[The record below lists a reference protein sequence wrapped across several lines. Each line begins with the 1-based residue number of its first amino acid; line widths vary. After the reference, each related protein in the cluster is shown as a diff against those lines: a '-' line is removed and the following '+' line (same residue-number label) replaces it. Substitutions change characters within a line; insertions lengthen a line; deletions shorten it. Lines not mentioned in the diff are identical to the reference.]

1 MINIENRNKSL
12 IIKDFLDNLKDEDI
26 FISTLVEIKDSYYY
40 VNNFGEE
47 IFSKVLEELKIS
59 LGKCLKSYSFIYK
72 EKKILLISKVDN
84 SLRIRT
90 QFKRIKRKFKR
101 VNFAQNSSF
110 NFSNLEFYIG
120 ITIDNKN
127 HLIKNSSMALS
138 FAKKKNI
145 KNMVFSKKLI
155 KNVKD
160 DEKNRKKEFEIKKA
174 VLKGQAIPFYQ
185 KIIDN
190 NTLDVFKYEALAR
203 IKFKDKILNP
213 DIFMPAVKN
222 LKLEDKFTREIL
234 KKVFSDV
241 YEIKKIQAASININI
256 NDITNKN
263 TIELIRTLL
272 KIYGGQSITFEIIE
286 TIGVEDYSILL
297 DFTSMI
303 KEYNSSI
310 SIDDFGSGHSG
321 YEHLINLEIDY
332 LKIDGKFIKNI
343 KNNLKTQSL
352 IKGLCNF
359 SKEHNI
365 KVIAEFVEDQ
375 DTFNLLKNIGVDFS
389 QGYFFGKP
397 TNIIKGNI

>member
-190 NTLDVFKYEALAR
+190 NTLEVFKYEALAR

>member
-101 VNFAQNSSF
+101 VNFTQNSSF

-174 VLKGQAIPFYQ
+174 VLKGQVMPFYQ

-203 IKFKDKILNP
+203 IKFKDKTLNP

-241 YEIKKIQAASININI
+241 HELKKIQAASININI

>member
-101 VNFAQNSSF
+101 VNFTQNSSF

-127 HLIKNSSMALS
+127 NLIKNSSMALS

-174 VLKGQAIPFYQ
+174 VLKGQVIPFYQ

-190 NTLDVFKYEALAR
+190 NTLEVFKYEALGR

-241 YEIKKIQAASININI
+241 YELKKIQAASININI

-272 KIYGGQSITFEIIE
+272 KIYGGENITFEIIE

-375 DTFNLLKNIGVDFS
+375 DTFNLLKNLGVDFS

>member
-101 VNFAQNSSF
+101 VNFTQNSSF

-145 KNMVFSKKLI
+145 KNIVFSKKLI

-174 VLKGQAIPFYQ
+174 VLKGQVIPFYQ

-190 NTLDVFKYEALAR
+190 NTLEVFKYEALGR

-241 YEIKKIQAASININI
+241 YELKKIQAASININI

-272 KIYGGQSITFEIIE
+272 KIYGGENITFEIIE

-375 DTFNLLKNIGVDFS
+375 DTFNLLKNLSVDFS

-397 TNIIKGNI
+397 TNITKGNI

>member
-72 EKKILLISKVDN
+72 EEKILLISKVDN

-101 VNFAQNSSF
+101 VNFTQNSSF

-145 KNMVFSKKLI
+145 KSMVFSKKLI

-174 VLKGQAIPFYQ
+174 VLKGQVIPFYQ

-190 NTLDVFKYEALAR
+190 NTLEVFKYEALGR

-241 YEIKKIQAASININI
+241 YELKKIQAASININI

-272 KIYGGQSITFEIIE
+272 KIYGGENITFEIIE

-375 DTFNLLKNIGVDFS
+375 DTFNLLKNLSVDFS

-397 TNIIKGNI
+397 TNITKGNI

>member
-101 VNFAQNSSF
+101 VNFTQNSSF

-145 KNMVFSKKLI
+145 KSMVFSKKLI

-174 VLKGQAIPFYQ
+174 VLKGQVIPFYQ

-190 NTLDVFKYEALAR
+190 NTLEVFKYEALGR
-203 IKFKDKILNP
+203 IKFIDKILNP

-241 YEIKKIQAASININI
+241 YELKKIQAASININI

-272 KIYGGQSITFEIIE
+272 KIYGGENITFEIIE

-375 DTFNLLKNIGVDFS
+375 DTFNLLKNLSVDFS

-397 TNIIKGNI
+397 TNITKGNI

>member
-1 MINIENRNKSL
+1 
-12 IIKDFLDNLKDEDI
+12 
-26 FISTLVEIKDSYYY
+26 
-40 VNNFGEE
+40 
-47 IFSKVLEELKIS
+47 LETAA
-59 LGKCLKSYSFIYK
+59 
-72 EKKILLISKVDN
+72 N
-84 SLRIRT
+84 
-90 QFKRIKRKFKR
+90 
-101 VNFAQNSSF
+101 
-110 NFSNLEFYIG
+110 
-120 ITIDNKN
+120 
-127 HLIKNSSMALS
+127 
-138 FAKKKNI
+138 
-145 KNMVFSKKLI
+145 
-155 KNVKD
+155 
-160 DEKNRKKEFEIKKA
+160 
-174 VLKGQAIPFYQ
+174 
-185 KIIDN
+185 
-190 NTLDVFKYEALAR
+190 
-203 IKFKDKILNP
+203 
-213 DIFMPAVKN
+213 IFMLAVKN

-272 KIYGGQSITFEIIE
+272 KIYGGENITFEIIE

-375 DTFNLLKNIGVDFS
+375 DTFNLLKNLGADFS

-397 TNIIKGNI
+397 TNITKGNI

>member
-101 VNFAQNSSF
+101 VNFTQNSSF

-138 FAKKKNI
+138 FAKKNNLKNTI
-145 KNMVFSKKLI
+145 FSQRLVKNLKA
-155 KNVKD
+155 
-160 DEKNRKKEFEIKKA
+160 DEKKRKGNLEIKR
-174 VLKGQAIPFYQ
+174 AILNGRIIPYYQ

-190 NTLDVFKYEALAR
+190 NTKEVFKYEALAR
-203 IKFKDKILNP
+203 IHHKDKVLNP
-213 DIFMPAVKN
+213 YTFMPAIKD
-222 LKLEDKFTREIL
+222 LKIEDRFTREIL
-234 KKVFSDV
+234 KRVFYDV
-241 YEIKKIQAASININI
+241 YVEKKINSASININI

-263 TIELIRTLL
+263 TIVLIKNLL
-272 KIYGGQSITFEIIE
+272 KTHGGEKITFEIIE
-286 TIGVEDYSILL
+286 TIGIEDYSILIN
-297 DFTSMI
+297 FTSMI
-303 KEYNSSI
+303 KKYKASI

-375 DTFNLLKNIGVDFS
+375 DTFNLLKNLDVDFS

-397 TNIIKGNI
+397 TNITKGNI

>member
-101 VNFAQNSSF
+101 VNFTQNSSF

-174 VLKGQAIPFYQ
+174 VLKGQVIPFYQ

-190 NTLDVFKYEALAR
+190 NTLEVFKYEALAR

-241 YEIKKIQAASININI
+241 YELKKIQAASININI

-272 KIYGGQSITFEIIE
+272 KIYGGENITFEIIE

-375 DTFNLLKNIGVDFS
+375 DTFNLLKNLDVDFS

>member
-101 VNFAQNSSF
+101 VNFTQNSSF

-174 VLKGQAIPFYQ
+174 VLKGQVIPFYQ

-190 NTLDVFKYEALAR
+190 NTLEVFKYEALGR

-241 YEIKKIQAASININI
+241 HELKKIQAASININI

-272 KIYGGQSITFEIIE
+272 KIYGGENITFEIIE

-375 DTFNLLKNIGVDFS
+375 DTFNLLKNLSVDFS

-397 TNIIKGNI
+397 TNITKGNI

>member
-101 VNFAQNSSF
+101 VNFTQNSSF

-127 HLIKNSSMALS
+127 NLIKNSSMALS

-174 VLKGQAIPFYQ
+174 VLKGQVIPFYQ

>member
-101 VNFAQNSSF
+101 VNFTQNSSF

-145 KNMVFSKKLI
+145 KSMVFSKKLI

-174 VLKGQAIPFYQ
+174 VLKGQVIPFYQ

-190 NTLDVFKYEALAR
+190 NTLEVFKYEALGR
-203 IKFKDKILNP
+203 INFKDKILNP

-241 YEIKKIQAASININI
+241 YELKKIQAASININI

-272 KIYGGQSITFEIIE
+272 KIYGGENITFEIIE

-375 DTFNLLKNIGVDFS
+375 DTFNLLKNIGVEFS

>member
-1 MINIENRNKSL
+1 
-12 IIKDFLDNLKDEDI
+12 
-26 FISTLVEIKDSYYY
+26 
-40 VNNFGEE
+40 
-47 IFSKVLEELKIS
+47 
-59 LGKCLKSYSFIYK
+59 
-72 EKKILLISKVDN
+72 
-84 SLRIRT
+84 
-90 QFKRIKRKFKR
+90 
-101 VNFAQNSSF
+101 
-110 NFSNLEFYIG
+110 
-120 ITIDNKN
+120 
-127 HLIKNSSMALS
+127 MALS

-160 DEKNRKKEFEIKKA
+160 DEKKRKKEFEIKKA
-174 VLKGQAIPFYQ
+174 VLKGQVIPFYQ
-185 KIIDN
+185 KIMDN

-203 IKFKDKILNP
+203 IKFKDKTLNP

-375 DTFNLLKNIGVDFS
+375 DTFNLLKNIGVEFS

>member
-101 VNFAQNSSF
+101 VNFTQNSSF

-174 VLKGQAIPFYQ
+174 VLKGQVMPFYQ

>member
-101 VNFAQNSSF
+101 VNFTQNSSF

-145 KNMVFSKKLI
+145 KNIVFSKKLI

-174 VLKGQAIPFYQ
+174 VLKGQVIPFYQ

-190 NTLDVFKYEALAR
+190 NTLEVFKYEALGR

-272 KIYGGQSITFEIIE
+272 KIYGGENITFEIIE

-375 DTFNLLKNIGVDFS
+375 DTFNLLKNLGVDFS

-397 TNIIKGNI
+397 TNITKGNI

>member
-101 VNFAQNSSF
+101 VNFTQNSSF

-174 VLKGQAIPFYQ
+174 VLKGQVIPFYQ

-190 NTLDVFKYEALAR
+190 NTLEVFKYEALGR

-241 YEIKKIQAASININI
+241 YELKKIQAASININI

-272 KIYGGQSITFEIIE
+272 KIYGGENITFEIIE

-375 DTFNLLKNIGVDFS
+375 DTFNLLKNLSVDFS

-397 TNIIKGNI
+397 TNITKGNI

>member
-101 VNFAQNSSF
+101 VNFTQNSSF

-127 HLIKNSSMALS
+127 NLIKNSSMALS

-174 VLKGQAIPFYQ
+174 VLKGQVMPFYQ

-190 NTLDVFKYEALAR
+190 NTLEVFKYEALGR

-303 KEYNSSI
+303 KEYNSGI

>member
-101 VNFAQNSSF
+101 VNFTQNSSF

-145 KNMVFSKKLI
+145 KSMVFSKKLI

-174 VLKGQAIPFYQ
+174 VLKGQVIPFYQ

-190 NTLDVFKYEALAR
+190 NTLEVFKYEALGR
-203 IKFKDKILNP
+203 INFKDKILNP

-241 YEIKKIQAASININI
+241 YELKKIQAASININI

-272 KIYGGQSITFEIIE
+272 KIYGGENITFEIIE

-375 DTFNLLKNIGVDFS
+375 DTFNLLKNLGVDFS

-397 TNIIKGNI
+397 TNITKGNI

>member
-101 VNFAQNSSF
+101 VNFTQNSSF

-174 VLKGQAIPFYQ
+174 VLKGQVMPFYQ

-303 KEYNSSI
+303 KEYNSGI

>member
-101 VNFAQNSSF
+101 VNFTQNSSF

-127 HLIKNSSMALS
+127 NLIKNSSMALS

-145 KNMVFSKKLI
+145 KSMVFSKKLI

-174 VLKGQAIPFYQ
+174 VLKGQVIPFYQ

-203 IKFKDKILNP
+203 IKFKDKTLNP

-375 DTFNLLKNIGVDFS
+375 DTFNLLKNIGVEFS

>member
-72 EKKILLISKVDN
+72 EEKILLISKVDN

-101 VNFAQNSSF
+101 VNFTQNSSF

-174 VLKGQAIPFYQ
+174 VLKGQVIPFYQ

-190 NTLDVFKYEALAR
+190 NTLEVFKYEALGR
-203 IKFKDKILNP
+203 IKFIDKILNP

-241 YEIKKIQAASININI
+241 YELKKIQAASININI

-272 KIYGGQSITFEIIE
+272 KIYGGQNITFEIIE

-375 DTFNLLKNIGVDFS
+375 DTFNLLKNLGVDFS

-397 TNIIKGNI
+397 TNITKGNI

>member
-101 VNFAQNSSF
+101 VNFTQNSSF

-127 HLIKNSSMALS
+127 HLIKNSSMTLS

-241 YEIKKIQAASININI
+241 YEIKKIQAATININI

-272 KIYGGQSITFEIIE
+272 KIYGGQNITFEIIE

-375 DTFNLLKNIGVDFS
+375 DTFNLLKNIGVEFS

>member
-101 VNFAQNSSF
+101 VNFTQNSSF

-145 KNMVFSKKLI
+145 KSMVFSKKLI

-174 VLKGQAIPFYQ
+174 VLKGQVIPFYQ

-190 NTLDVFKYEALAR
+190 NTLEVFKYEALGR

-272 KIYGGQSITFEIIE
+272 KIYGGENITFEIIE

-375 DTFNLLKNIGVDFS
+375 DTFNLLKNLSVDFS

-397 TNIIKGNI
+397 TNITKGNI

>member
-1 MINIENRNKSL
+1 MSV
-12 IIKDFLDNLKDEDI
+12 IIKHFLENLKDEDI

-40 VNNFGEE
+40 VNNYGEE
-47 IFSKVLEELKIS
+47 IFTKVLQELKIS
-59 LGKCLKSYSFIYK
+59 LGKYLNSYSFIYK
-72 EKKILLISKVDN
+72 EKKILLISRVDN
-84 SLRIRT
+84 NLRIKT

-101 VNFAQNSSF
+101 VNFLQNTSL

-127 HLIKNSSMALS
+127 NLIKNSSMALS

-145 KNMVFSKKLI
+145 KNMVFSKILI
-155 KNVKD
+155 KNIKD
-160 DEKNRKKEFEIKKA
+160 DENSRKEEFEIKKA
-174 VLKGQAIPFYQ
+174 VLKGQIIPFYQ
-185 KIIDN
+185 KIINNDN
-190 NTLDVFKYEALAR
+190 LEVFKYEALAR
-203 IKFKDKILNP
+203 IKFKDKIINP

-222 LKLEDKFTREIL
+222 LKLEDKFTREML
-234 KKVFSDV
+234 KKVFTDV
-241 YEIKKIQAASININI
+241 YVIKKIKAASININI

-263 TIELIRTLL
+263 TLELIKNLL
-272 KIYGGQSITFEIIE
+272 KIYGGQNITFEIIE

-321 YEHLINLEIDY
+321 YEHLINLDIDY

-343 KNNLKTQSL
+343 KDNLKTQSL

-375 DTFNLLKNIGVDFS
+375 YTFNLLKKLGVDFS

-397 TNIIKGNI
+397 TNIIKGTI

>member
-101 VNFAQNSSF
+101 VNFTQNSSF

-155 KNVKD
+155 ENVKD

-174 VLKGQAIPFYQ
+174 VLKGQVMPFYQ

-297 DFTSMI
+297 GFTSMI

-332 LKIDGKFIKNI
+332 LKIDG
-343 KNNLKTQSL
+343 
-352 IKGLCNF
+352 
-359 SKEHNI
+359 
-365 KVIAEFVEDQ
+365 
-375 DTFNLLKNIGVDFS
+375 
-389 QGYFFGKP
+389 
-397 TNIIKGNI
+397 

>member
-101 VNFAQNSSF
+101 VNFTQNSSF

-174 VLKGQAIPFYQ
+174 VLKGQVIPFYQ

-190 NTLDVFKYEALAR
+190 NTLEVFKYEALAR

-272 KIYGGQSITFEIIE
+272 KIYGGQNITFEIIE

-375 DTFNLLKNIGVDFS
+375 DTFNLLKNLDVDFS

>member
-101 VNFAQNSSF
+101 VNFTQNSSF

-145 KNMVFSKKLI
+145 KSMVFSKKLI

-174 VLKGQAIPFYQ
+174 VLKGQVIPFYQ

-203 IKFKDKILNP
+203 IKFKDKTLNP

-241 YEIKKIQAASININI
+241 HELKKIQAASININI

-272 KIYGGQSITFEIIE
+272 KIYGGENITFEIIE

-375 DTFNLLKNIGVDFS
+375 DTFNLLKNLGVDFS

-397 TNIIKGNI
+397 TNITKGNI

>member
-101 VNFAQNSSF
+101 VNFTQNSSF

-145 KNMVFSKKLI
+145 KNIVFSKKLI

-174 VLKGQAIPFYQ
+174 VLKGQVIPFYQ

-190 NTLDVFKYEALAR
+190 NTLEVFKYEALGR

-272 KIYGGQSITFEIIE
+272 KIYGGENITFEIIE

-375 DTFNLLKNIGVDFS
+375 DTFNLLKNLSVDFS

-397 TNIIKGNI
+397 TNITKGNI

>member
-72 EKKILLISKVDN
+72 EEKILLISKVDN

-101 VNFAQNSSF
+101 VNFTQNSSF

-174 VLKGQAIPFYQ
+174 VLKGQVIPFYQ

-190 NTLDVFKYEALAR
+190 NTLEVFKYEALAR
-203 IKFKDKILNP
+203 IKFKDKTLNP
-213 DIFMPAVKN
+213 DIFMLAVKN

-272 KIYGGQSITFEIIE
+272 KIYGGENITFEIIE

-375 DTFNLLKNIGVDFS
+375 DTFYLLKNLGVDFS

-397 TNIIKGNI
+397 TNITKGNI

>member
-12 IIKDFLDNLKDEDI
+12 TIKDFLDNLKDEDI

-47 IFSKVLEELKIS
+47 IFSNALEELKIS

-101 VNFAQNSSF
+101 VNFTQNSSF

-127 HLIKNSSMALS
+127 NLIKNSSMALS

-174 VLKGQAIPFYQ
+174 VLKGQVIPFYQ

-213 DIFMPAVKN
+213 DIFMPVVKN

-375 DTFNLLKNIGVDFS
+375 DTFNLLKNLGVDFS

>member
-101 VNFAQNSSF
+101 VNFTQNSSF

-174 VLKGQAIPFYQ
+174 VLKGQVIPFYQ

-190 NTLDVFKYEALAR
+190 NTLEVFKYEALGR

-272 KIYGGQSITFEIIE
+272 KIYGGENITFEIIE

-375 DTFNLLKNIGVDFS
+375 DTFNLLKNLSVDFS

-397 TNIIKGNI
+397 TNITKGNI

>member
-59 LGKCLKSYSFIYK
+59 FGKRLKSYSFIYK

-101 VNFAQNSSF
+101 VNFTQNSSF

-127 HLIKNSSMALS
+127 NLIKNSSMALS
-138 FAKKKNI
+138 FAKKKNK

-174 VLKGQAIPFYQ
+174 VLKGQVIPFYQ

>member
-174 VLKGQAIPFYQ
+174 VLKGQVIPFYQ

-190 NTLDVFKYEALAR
+190 NTLEVFKYEALGR

>member
-101 VNFAQNSSF
+101 VNFTQNSSF

-174 VLKGQAIPFYQ
+174 VLKGQVIPFYQ

-190 NTLDVFKYEALAR
+190 NTLEVFKYEALGR
-203 IKFKDKILNP
+203 IKFIDKILNP

-241 YEIKKIQAASININI
+241 YELKKIQAASININI

-272 KIYGGQSITFEIIE
+272 KIYGGENITFEIIE

-375 DTFNLLKNIGVDFS
+375 DTFNLLKNLSVDFS

-397 TNIIKGNI
+397 TNITKGNI

>member
-101 VNFAQNSSF
+101 VNFTQNSSF

-145 KNMVFSKKLI
+145 KNIVFSKKLI

-174 VLKGQAIPFYQ
+174 VLKGQVIPFYQ

-190 NTLDVFKYEALAR
+190 NTLEVFKYEALGR
-203 IKFKDKILNP
+203 IKFIDKILNP

-241 YEIKKIQAASININI
+241 HELKKIQAASININI

-263 TIELIRTLL
+263 TIESIRTLL
-272 KIYGGQSITFEIIE
+272 KIYGGENITFEIIE

-375 DTFNLLKNIGVDFS
+375 DTFNLLKNLSVDFS

-397 TNIIKGNI
+397 TNITKGNI

>member
-101 VNFAQNSSF
+101 VNFTQNSSF

-145 KNMVFSKKLI
+145 KNIVFSKKLI

-174 VLKGQAIPFYQ
+174 VLKGQVIPFYQ

-190 NTLDVFKYEALAR
+190 NTLEVFKYEALGR

-241 YEIKKIQAASININI
+241 HELKKIQAASININI

-272 KIYGGQSITFEIIE
+272 KIYGGENITFEIIE

-375 DTFNLLKNIGVDFS
+375 DTFNLLKNLSVDFS

-397 TNIIKGNI
+397 TNITKGNI

>member
-155 KNVKD
+155 ENVKD

-174 VLKGQAIPFYQ
+174 VLKGQVIPFYQ

-241 YEIKKIQAASININI
+241 YEIKKIQAVSININI